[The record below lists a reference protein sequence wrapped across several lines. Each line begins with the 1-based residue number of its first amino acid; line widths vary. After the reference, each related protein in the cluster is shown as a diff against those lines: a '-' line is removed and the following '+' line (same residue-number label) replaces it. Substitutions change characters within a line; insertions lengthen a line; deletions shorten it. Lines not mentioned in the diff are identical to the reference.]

1 MNNPT
6 RWKQRFENF
15 EKTYAVFQRRVHEYR
30 KDPDNEA
37 FQMALIQSFE
47 MIVEL
52 SWKTLKDYLESEGLQ
67 VGTPKDVIRQAFQS
81 AVITDGEVWME
92 ALRQR
97 NLSSHTYIE
106 NTASTMLKFINLHF
120 DTAAHHLHGALK
132 SRL

>member
-1 MNNPT
+1 MNNLI

-15 EKTYAVFQRRVHEYR
+15 EKSYAIFQRRIIEYR
-30 KDPDNEA
+30 QSPDNEA
-37 FQMALIQSFE
+37 FQMALIQSFK

-52 SWKTLKDYLESEGLQ
+52 SCKTLKDYLESEGLN
-67 VGTPKDVIRQAFQS
+67 VTTPKDVIRQAFQS
-81 AVITDGEVWME
+81 AVINDGETWME

-106 NTASTMLKFINLHF
+106 NTASEMLKFIDLHF
-120 DTAAHHLHGALK
+120 DAAVHRLHGALK